1 MAERYL
7 HSAYFKC
14 FWETGPCIFLLSFS
28 QLAAEHDQHTRTTSR
43 SKPGF
48 LERLSETA
56 GGTVTGVVLFALS
69 FYVLFTNEGRALRTA
84 TSLDE
89 GLSQVVSLHLYSSPL
104 DHNNNHLVH
113 LTGALRTLQ
122 PLHDPNYRV
131 AVQAVKLKRQV
142 EMYQWVEYSES
153 SAFRNYS
160 YPIDLFHIRLC
171 YKLINSRNFD
181 KEIGHINPSAMAVES
196 VTVVASDVQV
206 GPFSLSKGL
215 VDQIE
220 NFQTLS
226 LKGLPAPDS
235 DSFLTVDEDY
245 FYHTQ
250 HPRRPEVGDVRVS
263 FSYAGLSGEGTY
275 PGPAQTVSVVAMQS
289 YDTLKPF
296 RTKSGD
302 TLEII
307 YLEELTAEEVF
318 EREHNNNAML
328 TWALRAGGWLLMF
341 LGISLMIRIIHT
353 LVDWIPILREL
364 ISVGLKLF
372 ALCISCSLSLL
383 TIASGWIFYRPLV
396 AVGLIAM
403 AVIPVVIARSRAP
416 AKKHQ

>member
-1 MAERYL
+1 M
-7 HSAYFKC
+7 SAP
-14 FWETGPCIFLLSFS
+14 T
-28 QLAAEHDQHTRTTSR
+28 LAAEHDQHTRTTSR

-56 GGTVTGVVLFALS
+56 GGTVTGVVLFSLS

-113 LTGALRTLQ
+113 LTGPLRTLQ

-153 SAFRNYS
+153 
-160 YPIDLFHIRLC
+160 
-171 YKLINSRNFD
+171 
-181 KEIGHINPSAMAVES
+181 SAMAVES

-226 LKGLPAPDS
+226 LKGLPTPDS

-289 YDTLKPF
+289 HDTLKPF
-296 RTKSGD
+296 KTKSGD

-353 LVDWIPILREL
+353 LVDWVPILREL